1 MEGSLSLEY
10 LSSDLNAYQR
20 AKEIMDSIARMVTH
34 HWESNSELTFALIS
48 KASVLGLIPKLKFEH
63 LKPPVENKEF
73 TQQWFDSWA
82 PALNAIPLI
91 KLLNYLTDTLNE
103 LHSKQDVN
111 L

>member
-1 MEGSLSLEY
+1 M
-10 LSSDLNAYQR
+10 
-20 AKEIMDSIARMVTH
+20 MTH
-34 HWESNSELTFALIS
+34 HWESNSELTLALIS
-48 KASVLGLIPKLKFEH
+48 KASVLGLISKLKFEH

-73 TQQWFDSWA
+73 NEQWFNTWA
-82 PALNAIPLI
+82 PALNTNSLI